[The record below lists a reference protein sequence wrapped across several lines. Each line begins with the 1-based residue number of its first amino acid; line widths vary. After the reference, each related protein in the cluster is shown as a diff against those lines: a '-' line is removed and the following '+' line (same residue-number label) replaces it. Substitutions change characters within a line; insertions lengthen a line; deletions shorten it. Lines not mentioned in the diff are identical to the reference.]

1 MFLFYDVNNVFV
13 LQTGLTPNF
22 DGAKIE
28 RISVIPKY
36 CEWICKYLD
45 GIKIENPGSAA
56 PPFPLFRVFPAGTV
70 PRRTA
75 RVRPLFSHLTSTY
88 SSDMYSWI
96 PMT

>member
-13 LQTGLTPNF
+13 LQTGLIPNF

-28 RISVIPKY
+28 RNSVIPKY
-36 CEWICKYLD
+36 CERNCEYLD

-56 PPFPLFRVFPAGTV
+56 PPFLLSQAFPAGAAR
-70 PRRTA
+70 RRTA

-88 SSDMYSWI
+88 SSDMYSWT